1 VGPSPDTPVCL
12 PLPSASCSYIL
23 SAVET
28 LSVGEEMKPSDLIK
42 ETVGTYEKHG
52 WQLRRVLLRP
62 ETSAELRADPGYLPQ
77 GTAQPKEG
85 LIDALWFSRASH
97 ERREAWELRL
107 LAENPF
113 ALFETFEEDE
123 TEEQREEMRSEM
135 EARLRNHVNN
145 IVTKS

>member
-1 VGPSPDTPVCL
+1 
-12 PLPSASCSYIL
+12 
-23 SAVET
+23 
-28 LSVGEEMKPSDLIK
+28 MKPSDLIK

-62 ETSAELRADPGYLPQ
+62 ETSAELRADPGNDSLPQ
-77 GTAQPKEG
+77 STAHAKEA

-107 LAENPF
+107 LAANPF

-135 EARLRNHVNN
+135 EARLRDHVN
-145 IVTKS
+145 K

>member
-1 VGPSPDTPVCL
+1 
-12 PLPSASCSYIL
+12 
-23 SAVET
+23 
-28 LSVGEEMKPSDLIK
+28 MKSSDLIK
-42 ETVGTYEKHG
+42 ETVASYEKHG

-62 ETSAELRADPGYLPQ
+62 ETSAELRADQGYDALPQ
-77 GTAQPKEG
+77 GTAQPKEA

-135 EARLRNHVNN
+135 EALLRDHVN
-145 IVTKS
+145 K